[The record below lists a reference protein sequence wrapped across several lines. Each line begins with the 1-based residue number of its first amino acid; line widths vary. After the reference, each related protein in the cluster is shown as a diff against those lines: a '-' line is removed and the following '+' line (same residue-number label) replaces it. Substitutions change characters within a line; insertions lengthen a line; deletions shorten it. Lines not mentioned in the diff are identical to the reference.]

1 MDGWCVLVPH
11 HLLEGRSEPAE
22 AVLSVFQ
29 LGSQRVCLS
38 ACGGEFAVALLEL
51 SGQFLDTGN
60 KLSDGRLLDLLS
72 EPRWTAA
79 LSRSRSSRSFRSSAR
94 FSSRSIAR
102 LAALAVEPV
111 FRSRAVALA
120 WLFRA
125 ASMCSRTPSA

>member
-72 EPRWTAA
+72 EPPLDRG
-79 LSRSRSSRSFRSSAR
+79 L
-94 FSSRSIAR
+94 
-102 LAALAVEPV
+102 EPV
-111 FRSRAVALA
+111 PFLPEFSELG
-120 WLFRA
+120 
-125 ASMCSRTPSA
+125 TI